1 MQKLTYLLT
10 IKLVL
15 TSCGNIE
22 DQALTETPLI
32 AGEQSQAGVA
42 YQSIGMNYLFSDV
55 QSLNGLLSSK
65 VDLDL
70 DKDGQ
75 ADLQFELST
84 GINEDIQMLMVR
96 SQGTT
101 LIPQQAKEHHAQVN
115 QAGSIMEPNR
125 SQWLNNEW
133 LFLYYAQNSESWMA
147 APMVQQSGFLPIH
160 IEGKEGW
167 LEIQVLMNAEQ
178 TQVWG
183 LNVKQV
189 ALKSLH

>member
-1 MQKLTYLLT
+1 MQKLTYLLA
-10 IKLVL
+10 IMLVL

-84 GINEDIQMLMVR
+84 GIHEDIQMLMVR

-115 QAGSIMEPNR
+115 QAGSILEPNR
-125 SQWLNNEW
+125 SHWLNNEW
-133 LFLYYAQNSESWMA
+133 LLLYYAQTAESWMA
-147 APMVQQSGFLPIH
+147 APMIQQSGFLPIH